1 MMEGFNR
8 VLSDSPE
15 NRNIER
21 LSVKDVKPETGMSV
35 NEAMEYVRKA
45 YFPDSGEKSQ
55 GEVSDLRQGLTDEE
69 KIKIKE
75 ETGWSNEIVDHIE
88 QKYSTTPKNFSK
100 I

>member
-45 YFPDSGEKSQ
+45 YFPDSGEN
-55 GEVSDLRQGLTDEE
+55 LRVRLVILD
-69 KIKIKE
+69 KVLLMK
-75 ETGWSNEIVDHIE
+75 
-88 QKYSTTPKNFSK
+88 KNK
-100 I
+100 NKGRNRLV

>member
-45 YFPDSGEKSQ
+45 YFPDS
-55 GEVSDLRQGLTDEE
+55 
-69 KIKIKE
+69 
-75 ETGWSNEIVDHIE
+75 
-88 QKYSTTPKNFSK
+88 
-100 I
+100 